1 MTDVS
6 AASAKR
12 SLVLHIGPRKTATTS
27 LQVALASKRD
37 PLRKLGVVYPG
48 DGKQHFQPINR
59 FIGRRQ
65 FWETDVEVE
74 VVERPWRQML
84 REIGDAPHGVIST
97 EVLSQARPEHVQRI
111 VDSAP
116 DRSPVVVITYRP
128 FADLLSSTWQQLVKE
143 GLRDPLDEWSR
154 AAVVAHPELSQD
166 PFPRILDL
174 ATLVD
179 IWSGVVG
186 PENVVVILIERSQPH
201 AIFNAFEEVLA
212 LPQGFLVPDGG
223 AAQKRSFTAQEAE
236 LLRQTNS
243 LLPRD
248 RDSLNRHRA
257 FRRSLAR
264 WLDEHRPDVDDT
276 RLSLPLD
283 VVELAR
289 ERSEEMVRSVRELS
303 GRIRV
308 FGDLESLL
316 ASRPSPNP
324 DLQVP
329 TTTTTALAAQWL
341 AMAMQPLPDGQ
352 ADGGSNL

>member
-6 AASAKR
+6 AASATR

-27 LQVALASKRD
+27 LQVALASRRD
-37 PLRKLGVVYPG
+37 SLRDLGVVYPG

-84 REIGDAPHGVIST
+84 REIGEAPHGVIST
-97 EVLSQARPEHVQRI
+97 EVLSQARREHVQRI
-111 VDSAP
+111 VDSATNRTP
-116 DRSPVVVITYRP
+116 IAVITYRP
-128 FADLLSSTWQQLVKE
+128 FEDLLTSTWQQLVKE

-154 AAVVAHPELSQD
+154 AAVVARPELSHD

-179 IWSGVVG
+179 IWGGVVG
-186 PENVVVILIERSQPH
+186 TENVVVILIQPSKPH
-201 AIFNAFEEVLA
+201 AVFNAFEEVLA
-212 LPQGFLVPDGG
+212 LPKGFLVPDGSS
-223 AAQKRSFTAQEAE
+223 AQKRSFTAQEAE
-236 LLRQTNS
+236 LLRETNS

-248 RDSLNRHRA
+248 RNSLNHHRA
-257 FRRSLAR
+257 FRRSVAR
-264 WLDEHRPDVDDT
+264 WLDEHQPDVDER

-283 VVELAR
+283 VVKLAH

-308 FGDLESLL
+308 FGDLDSLL
-316 ASRPSPNP
+316 ASRPPNP
-324 DLQVP
+324 EARVP
-329 TTTTTALAAQWL
+329 TTTTTAVAAQWL
-341 AMAMQPLPDGQ
+341 AMTMQPLQEDP
-352 ADGGSNL
+352 